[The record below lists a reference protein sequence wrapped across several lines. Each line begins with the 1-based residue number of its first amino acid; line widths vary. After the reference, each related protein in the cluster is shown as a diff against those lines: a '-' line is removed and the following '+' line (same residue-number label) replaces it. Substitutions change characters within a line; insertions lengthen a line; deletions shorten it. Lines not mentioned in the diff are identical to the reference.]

1 MTKKKLENESNLVIT
16 GKVDGEDKAMI
27 LYNTTLEEAPSVFR
41 SFSTNIFQDVASP
54 SLSMRDGF
62 DRQDY
67 DAVRPEERIPRDDK
81 GKIIACMRVY
91 EEPGNG
97 IIKNIVDLMA
107 DLVVQGID
115 VVHPKK
121 KNEKFAKAWFNKTV
135 QGTRFSERFVNTLCR
150 AGNVV
155 VKRDKSKI
163 SLQVARKYYTGQA
176 TTDIQEETKVEK
188 RDIPVRYTLLDV
200 RAIEVFDEEIAMF
213 MDSSDIQFGLTLPPN
228 ILRKIRNPSNAK
240 EVNLVNLIPIDVV
253 SAIRVGANLIPLDRD
268 KVDAYYY
275 KKDDWRIWATPMI
288 YTVLSDVYALRKA
301 KLADIACL
309 DGALS
314 QIRLWKLGS
323 MDGGVMKIRPS
334 LEAMNRLAST
344 LMNAVP
350 GGIMD
355 LMWGP
360 DIEMQ
365 ESTSSLHN
373 FLGDTKYTPILNS
386 IYTGLGIPPLF
397 TGVSSSGSFTNNFLA
412 IKTFIVRLEYLRNI
426 LRTFWDK
433 ELGMLAKALGWDVA
447 PTLVFDRMTLNDEAS
462 ILQIMLNMVDRGLL
476 SDEAMVEMVGA
487 IPEIEAIRTKREFKE
502 RQTGKRPPKASP
514 YPDFEKDWISN
525 FIKMGEVT
533 PAQVGIELEPKK
545 VGEKTP
551 NENLVN
557 LGIKGPKSKPIG
569 QGGRPLGKKDS
580 IKRKQKVVKPQ
591 RGIGSLVKLAT
602 WSSDMQDKI
611 NEQLTPVYLEMMDK
625 KNLRQLTDQESRD
638 LERLKFSLLA
648 NLEPDT
654 KLEENTL
661 SQLMSSQK
669 LEVPE
674 FMDVLLGEMITEY
687 TKDNGEAPNI
697 NQIRRMQSLCYSA
710 YKIPAEEIEEEVTED
725 L

>member
-1 MTKKKLENESNLVIT
+1 MSKKKLENESNLVIT
-16 GKVDGEDKAMI
+16 GKIDGEEKAMV
-27 LYNTTLEEAPSVFR
+27 LYNTTLQEAPSLFR
-41 SFSTNIFQDVASP
+41 SFSTNIFQDIATP
-54 SLSMRDGF
+54 NISMRDGF
-62 DRQDY
+62 DRCDY
-67 DAVRPEERIPRDDK
+67 DSVRPEERIPKDDK

-91 EEPGNG
+91 EESGNG

-150 AGNVV
+150 AGNVI

-163 SLQVARKYYTGQA
+163 SLQVVRKYYQGEA
-176 TTDIQEETKVEK
+176 SVDVQEETKVEK
-188 RDIPVRYTLLDV
+188 RDIPVRYMLLDV
-200 RAIEVFDEEIAMF
+200 RAIEVFEEELSMF
-213 MDSSDIQFGLTLPPN
+213 LDSSDMQFGLSIPPN
-228 ILRKIRNPSNAK
+228 IMRKVKNPSTALEEK
-240 EVNLVNLIPIDVV
+240 LVNAIPIDIV
-253 SAIRVGANLIPLDRD
+253 SAIRVGTHLIPLDKD

-275 KKDDWRIWATPMI
+275 KKDDWRVWATPMI

-323 MDGGVMKIRPS
+323 MDQGVMKIRPS

-360 DIEMQ
+360 DIEME

-397 TGVSSSGSFTNNFLA
+397 TGVSASGSFTNNFLA

-433 ELGMLAKALGWDVA
+433 ELGLLSKALGWDVA

-476 SDEAMVEMVGA
+476 SDEAMVEMVGG
-487 IPEIEAIRTKREFKE
+487 IPEIESIRTKREFKE
-502 RQTGKRPPKASP
+502 RQAGKRPPKASP
-514 YPDFEKDWISN
+514 YPDHEKTWIDN

-533 PAQVGIELEPKK
+533 PAQVGIELAPKK
-545 VGEKTP
+545 AGEKTP
-551 NENLVN
+551 NESKVA
-557 LGIKGPKSKPIG
+557 LGIEGPQAGPIG
-569 QGGRPLGKKDS
+569 QGGRPLNKKDS
-580 IKRKQKVVKPQ
+580 IKRKAKTVKPQ
-591 RGIGSLVKLAT
+591 RGVGSLVKLAS
-602 WSSDMQDKI
+602 WSIDMQEKI
-611 NEQLTPVYLEMMDK
+611 NEQLTPIYLQMLDK
-625 KNLRQLTDQESRD
+625 KNLRQLTDQETKD

-648 NLEPDT
+648 NLEPNS

-661 SQLMSSQK
+661 SKLMDTQK

-674 FMDVLLGEMITEY
+674 FMDVLLGEMVSEY

-697 NQIRRMQSLCYSA
+697 HQIRRMQSLCYSA
-710 YKIPAEEIEEEVTED
+710 HKIPEEDIDEEVD
-725 L
+725 N